1 MEALQKQ
8 IIILSN
14 KIDAIYLLLE
24 QLNRKVSNCTAEKE
38 TRESDSFL
46 QELKKAEDSNF
57 HDIIIDPS
65 LEHKDVLIDDNY
77 RPKSDR
83 CIENSELT
91 ADIQIQRLTA
101 QLTAAYHRIAALE
114 DQLLSKR
121 INS

>member
-1 MEALQKQ
+1 METLQQQ
-8 IIILSN
+8 IIVLSN

-24 QLNRKVSNCTAEKE
+24 QLARKVSNCTAEKE
-38 TRESDSFL
+38 AKDSDSFL
-46 QELKKAEDSNF
+46 LELKEAEDSNF
-57 HDIIIDPS
+57 NDIIIDPS

-83 CIENSELT
+83 YIENSELT
-91 ADIQIQRLTA
+91 AELQIQRLTA

-121 INS
+121 VKS

>member
-24 QLNRKVSNCTAEKE
+24 RLDRKVSNYTGEKE
-38 TRESDSFL
+38 TTDGDSFL

-57 HDIIIDPS
+57 NDIIIDPS

-121 INS
+121 VNS

>member
-14 KIDAIYLLLE
+14 KIDAIYVLLE
-24 QLNRKVSNCTAEKE
+24 QLDRKVSNCTGEKE
-38 TRESDSFL
+38 TTDRDSFL
-46 QELKKAEDSNF
+46 LELKKAENTNF
-57 HDIIIDPS
+57 NDIIIDPS

>member
-8 IIILSN
+8 IIVLSN

-38 TRESDSFL
+38 ASDSFL
-46 QELKKAEDSNF
+46 LELKEAEDLNF
-57 HDIIIDPS
+57 NDIILDPS

-83 CIENSELT
+83 CIENGELT
-91 ADIQIQRLTA
+91 AELQIQRLTA

>member
-14 KIDAIYLLLE
+14 KIDAIYVLLE
-24 QLNRKVSNCTAEKE
+24 QLDRKVSNCTGEKE
-38 TRESDSFL
+38 TTDRDSFL
-46 QELKKAEDSNF
+46 LELKKAENSNF
-57 HDIIIDPS
+57 NDIIIDPS